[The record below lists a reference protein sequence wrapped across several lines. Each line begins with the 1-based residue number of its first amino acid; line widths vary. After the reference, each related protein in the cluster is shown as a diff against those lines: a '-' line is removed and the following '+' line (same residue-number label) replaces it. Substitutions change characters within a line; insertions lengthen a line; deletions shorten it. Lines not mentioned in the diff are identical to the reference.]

1 MTETW
6 TGNVQPAP
14 TARRARATTTEEAV
28 RHVEHLIFNGA
39 LSPGDALP
47 SEADLALG
55 AGVSRLTMR
64 EGIKSLQARGLLT
77 VIHGRR
83 SLVSAAN
90 SRPLRDFFA
99 TYVRRDAG
107 GVLELLDV
115 RLAVEVR
122 AAEMAAAHA
131 SPEDLAAMAAALEA
145 MSGASQG
152 GDVGG
157 ARVADFNDADVH
169 FHAAVARA
177 SGNRVLSLLVE
188 GMEEPLRQTR
198 SLCARGYHAV
208 PHELSLL
215 EQHRRVYERIAA
227 RDEAGAAEAMR
238 EHLVCTGD
246 YVRAADISQ
255 VVG

>member
-1 MTETW
+1 MTQTW
-6 TGNVQPAP
+6 TDGAGSAP
-14 TARRARATTTEEAV
+14 TARRASTTDEAV
-28 RHVEHLIFNGA
+28 RHVEHLIFNGS

-55 AGVSRLTMR
+55 AGVGRLSMR

-83 SLVSAAN
+83 SLVSPAN
-90 SRPLRDFFA
+90 ARPLRDFFA

-107 GVLELLDV
+107 GALELLDV

-131 SPEDLAAMAAALEA
+131 SPQDIAEMAAALET
-145 MSGASQG
+145 MSGASQD
-152 GDVGG
+152 GDIAE
-157 ARVADFNDADVH
+157 ARVADFNDADVA
-169 FHAAVARA
+169 FHATVARA

-198 SLCARGYHAV
+198 SLCTRGYHAV
-208 PHELSLL
+208 AHETTLL
-215 EQHRRVYERIAA
+215 EQHRRIYERIAA
-227 RDEAGAAEAMR
+227 RDEAGAASAMR
-238 EHLVCTGD
+238 DHLMRTGD
-246 YVRAADISQ
+246 YVRAADVSQ
-255 VVG
+255 AGR